1 MGPEYRGGDDK
12 GWVRGEPP
20 VASRTLRPA
29 FTSATP
35 AANAACTAN
44 CENRAVTDVV
54 NSAAASEASHLRT
67 GLDAEDLR
75 EAITDHLRYSIGRPA
90 AALRPDHYYRAL
102 ALAVRDRM
110 QDNRVASTQTSLDL
124 GRKVTCYLSAEFLMG
139 PQLGNNLLNLQIE
152 EAARAALDSLGQDLD
167 EVLACEPEPGLGNGG
182 LGRLAACYL
191 DSLATLER
199 PAIGYGIRYEFG
211 IFKQEFRDGW
221 QIELTDN
228 WLANGNPWEI
238 AKPDVNYLVNWGGH
252 TEQYVDDAGAVRVRW
267 LPRQVIKGVAY
278 DTPIQGYGVHTCNV
292 LTLWSAR
299 AVESFALDAF
309 NTGDYYKAVEE
320 EVTSETVTKVL
331 YPNDEPEAGKRL
343 RLLQQYFFVSCSLQH
358 VVHIMDDLADASL
371 HELPQRFALQLN
383 DTHPSIG
390 VAELMRILIDERR
403 LAWDDAWAITVATF
417 GYTNH
422 TLLPEALEK
431 WPLGLFRDSLPRHLE
446 IIYEINSRFLDEVR
460 AHFPGDVERV
470 RRMSIIGEDGGQT
483 VRMAYLATVGSHAI
497 NGVAALHSDL
507 LKASTLKD
515 FYELWPERFSN
526 KTNGVTPRRFLAL
539 SNPGLRGLLDRTIGD
554 GWLTDLDR
562 LRGLEAYVDDPDFRK
577 EWRDVK
583 RANKRRLADYLH
595 STVGVELDPTWMFD
609 IQVKR
614 IHEYK
619 RQHLSVLHII
629 RQYLRLKMNPGLD
642 LAPRAYVFGGKA
654 APGYFMAKRI
664 IKLINAVGETINNDP
679 DVNGH
684 MKVVFVP
691 NFNVQNAHLIYPA
704 ANLSEQISTA
714 GKEASGTGNMKFML
728 NGALTIGTLDGA
740 NVEIREEAGPENFFL
755 FGLTETE
762 VEQVKRDGYRPA
774 DYIDENDELKAVLD
788 LISNGQFSHGDTE
801 VFKPLVDNLR
811 FDDPFLVVAD
821 YAAYVACQDTVAAAW
836 QDKDAWSRMSI
847 LNSARSGKFSSDRAI
862 AQYCDDIWNVGPVT
876 VKLRAVRAR

>member
-1 MGPEYRGGDDK
+1 
-12 GWVRGEPP
+12 
-20 VASRTLRPA
+20 
-29 FTSATP
+29 
-35 AANAACTAN
+35 
-44 CENRAVTDVV
+44 VTDLV

-390 VAELMRILIDERR
+390 VAELMRILVDERR

-470 RRMSIIGEDGGQT
+470 RRMSLIGEDGGQT
-483 VRMAYLATVGSHAI
+483 VRMAHLATVGSHAI

-507 LKASTLKD
+507 LKASVLKD

-755 FGLTETE
+755 FGLTESE
-762 VEQVKRDGYRPA
+762 VEQVKRDGYCPS
-774 DYIDENDELKAVLD
+774 DYIDANDELKAVLD
-788 LISNGQFSHGDTE
+788 LISNGQFSHGDIE

-811 FDDPFLVVAD
+811 HDDPFLVVAD

-836 QDKDAWSRMSI
+836 QDRDAWSRMSI

-876 VKLRAVRAR
+876 VRL

>member
-1 MGPEYRGGDDK
+1 
-12 GWVRGEPP
+12 
-20 VASRTLRPA
+20 
-29 FTSATP
+29 
-35 AANAACTAN
+35 
-44 CENRAVTDVV
+44 VTDVV

-629 RQYLRLKMNPGLD
+629 RQYLRLKTNPGLD

-774 DYIDENDELKAVLD
+774 DYIDGNDELKAVLD

-811 FDDPFLVVAD
+811 CDDPFLVVAD